1 MSAQRKLIVSE
12 AKLFLREP
20 MSVGFGVL
28 FPTVLLLML
37 GAIPALREPS
47 PEFGNARFVD
57 LWAPTSVVL
66 GLGIVG
72 LQHIPAVV
80 SRYRE
85 DGILRRMSTTPVH
98 PAAVLVAQLVVAMA
112 AVVVSA
118 ALVIFTARLA
128 FDVPLPPNP
137 LQFTL
142 AFVVGFGAVLAI
154 GMLIAAV
161 ASNTRAASGLSMLA
175 YMVTMFAGGVFL
187 PRFLMPDFLVE
198 LGAYTPPGV
207 QALTDSWSGGSEIAV
222 ALGVETTGPQQAS
235 HLVIMVLVGLVAG
248 GAAAKLFRWQ

>member
-1 MSAQRKLIVSE
+1 MSALPKLIVAE
-12 AKLFLREP
+12 TRLFLREP
-20 MSVGFGVL
+20 MSVAFGVL
-28 FPTVLLLML
+28 FPTVLLLVL
-37 GAIPALREPS
+37 GAVPALREPS

-72 LQHIPAVV
+72 LQHIPVVV

-85 DGILRRMSTTPVH
+85 DGILRRLSTTPVH

-112 AVVVSA
+112 AVVVGA
-118 ALVIFTARLA
+118 ALVILTARLV
-128 FDVPLPPNP
+128 FDVPLPPHP
-137 LQFTL
+137 LQFAV

-161 ASNTRAASGLSMLA
+161 APNTRVASGFAMVAYLA
-175 YMVTMFAGGVFL
+175 TMFAGGVFL
-187 PRFLMPDFLVE
+187 PRFLMPDVLIQ

-207 QALTDSWSGGSEIAV
+207 QALTDSWSDRAGIAV
-222 ALGVETTGPQQAS
+222 ALGTEATGPQAS
-235 HLVIMVLVGLVAG
+235 QLAIMVLIALVAG
-248 GAAAKLFRWQ
+248 GMAAKLFRWE